1 MELLKSG
8 ETTTEGGY
16 LKCMRIKWRHS
27 TRRIK
32 CRRLLLGRKTR
43 SAPFFSDTHIYV
55 HFTDL
60 HSLFSEWYS
69 IQSCLR
75 FLFLLE
81 KRLKMQREAKLFSW
95 L

>member
-1 MELLKSG
+1 MAAQ
-8 ETTTEGGY
+8 
-16 LKCMRIKWRHS
+16 HS
-27 TRRIK
+27 TDQVQAITTRAEDA
-32 CRRLLLGRKTR
+32 LGT
-43 SAPFFSDTHIYV
+43 FFSDTHIYV

-69 IQSCLR
+69 IQSCLLV
-75 FLFLLE
+75 LFLLE